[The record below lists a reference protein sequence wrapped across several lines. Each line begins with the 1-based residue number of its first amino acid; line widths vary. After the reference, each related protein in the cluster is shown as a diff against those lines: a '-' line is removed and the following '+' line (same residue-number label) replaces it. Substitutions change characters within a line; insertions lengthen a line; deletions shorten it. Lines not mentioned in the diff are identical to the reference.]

1 MADERSRDAAVD
13 ALLKGSAT
21 WEPPEGFA
29 LRVIA
34 AARADTRRETHVPR
48 SLALIGI
55 TGRLRAYLTALG
67 ARRHSAV
74 WVVRQYWRLLR
85 GQ

>member
-1 MADERSRDAAVD
+1 MADERPRDATD

-34 AARADTRRETHVPR
+34 AARADTRRETQVPR
-48 SLALIGI
+48 PLAVIDA
-55 TGRLRAYLTALG
+55 TGRLRAYVTALA
-67 ARRHSAV
+67 ARRHNAV

>member
-1 MADERSRDAAVD
+1 MADERPRDAVG
-13 ALLKGSAT
+13 LLLRGAAT

-34 AARADTRRETHVPR
+34 AARSDVRRETQVPR
-48 SLALIGI
+48 SLAVIGA
-55 TGRLRAYLTALG
+55 TGRLRAYLTALA
-67 ARRHSAV
+67 ARRTSAG
-74 WVVRQYWRLLR
+74 WVLRQYWNLLR